1 MRRFCRMKPCSV
13 FDKAGGMA
21 WFPRMLDK
29 IRLHSRGEL
38 DADYHG
44 NLGKGMD
51 GFCLDFLR
59 IEHAALTARVLEGGT
74 DGEILAWCFANGR
87 ELNHGDIFLWNN
99 FVTRVGWNDF
109 ASKRVVTMKAEF
121 GLAHRDDILTIPD
134 LIELD
139 EGRRA

>member
-1 MRRFCRMKPCSV
+1 MKPRSP

-29 IRLHSRGEL
+29 IRLHARSEL
-38 DADYHG
+38 DADYHQ
-44 NLGKGMD
+44 NLGNGMD
-51 GFCLDFLR
+51 TFCLKYLR
-59 IEHAALTARVLEGGT
+59 IEHAALTSRVLEGGT
-74 DGEILAWCFANGR
+74 DEEILVWCFAHGR
-87 ELNHGDIFLWNN
+87 ELDHGDMFLWNN

-109 ASKRVVTMKAEF
+109 ATKRLAAMKAEL

-139 EGRRA
+139 EGRGS